1 MFAKEKLVF
10 FMKMVARG
18 IEEKLGLPS
27 SIYFTEEDEK
37 EIYSW
42 DSEAASSIW
51 SRVEESVYQKDISYE
66 SLINVFCFHYKFN
79 CNRCSYGKR
88 HGRCKEEGSDYKE
101 IVRRSN
107 ELQPTKLVKVV
118 LPSFW
123 YKEVID
129 LINEF
134 I

>member
-1 MFAKEKLVF
+1 MFVKEKLVF
-10 FMKMVARG
+10 FMKMIARG

-27 SIYFTEEDEK
+27 SVYFTKEDEK

-42 DSEAASSIW
+42 DSKVASSIW
-51 SRVEESVYQKDISYE
+51 SRVEESIYQEDISYE
-66 SLINVFCFHYKFN
+66 SLINVFCFRYKFN
-79 CNRCSYGKR
+79 CDRCSYGKR
-88 HGRCKEEGSDYKE
+88 HGKCEEEGSDYKE
-101 IVRRSN
+101 IVRKAN
-107 ELQPTKLVKVV
+107 ELQPTKLIKII